1 MDDYLWYNID
11 MKSYFHRIL
20 DDVLIEELEGV
31 GAVLVQGAKWCG
43 KTTTCEQVAK
53 STLYMND
60 PQKRSQYLRMAEADI
75 TTLMQGERPRLIDE
89 WQDAPQFWDAI
100 RFGVDHSDGFGHY
113 ILTGSAVP
121 PEEIDKN
128 GKTVISHTGTGR
140 ISRLTM
146 RPMSLWES
154 RESSGSVSMK
164 ALFDGLEFK
173 SGTGPDL
180 SLRDVAYLVCRGGWP
195 QAVLQEGARALK
207 RAFNYYDAVVNV
219 DISRADKTIR
229 DPERVKRLMRS
240 YARLQGTQSGLK
252 AIKLDMIANDVS
264 KLDEDTVA
272 SYIKALKKIFVIEDA
287 VAWCPNL
294 RNKAV
299 VRTSDTRYYSDS
311 SIAAAALGIGPDD
324 LMNDLRTFGL
334 LFETMVMRDLRCY
347 AEALGGTV
355 YHYHDGSGLE
365 CDAIVHLRNGR
376 YGLVEVKLAGE
387 TLIAEADETL
397 KELSD
402 KIDTARM
409 NAPAFR
415 MIIVAKG
422 DFAYR
427 DKNGTVIC
435 PITCLRP

>member
-1 MDDYLWYNID
+1 
-11 MKSYFHRIL
+11 MKKYFSRVL
-20 DDVLIEELEGV
+20 DDVLAEELAGV

-43 KTTTCEQVAK
+43 KTTTCEQLAK
-53 STLYMND
+53 SKLYMND
-60 PQKRSQYLRMAEADI
+60 PKKRSLYLQMAEADI
-75 TTLMQGERPRLIDE
+75 TSLMQGDQPRLIDE

-100 RFGVDHSDGFGHY
+100 RYDVDHSEGFGHY

-121 PEEIDKN
+121 PDEKDEN
-128 GKTVISHTGTGR
+128 GKLFISHTGTGR

-154 RESSGSVSMK
+154 KESSGSVSLK
-164 ALFDGLEFK
+164 ALFDGSEFK
-173 SGTGPDL
+173 TGSGPDL
-180 SLRDVAYLVCRGGWP
+180 ELCEVAHLVCRGGWP
-195 QAVLQEGARALK
+195 QAVQQEGTRALR
-207 RAFNYYDAVVNV
+207 RAYNYYDAVVNV
-219 DISRADKTIR
+219 DVSRVDKTIR

-252 AIKLDMIANDVS
+252 AIKLDMAANDVS
-264 KLDEDTVA
+264 RLDEDTVA

-287 VAWCPNL
+287 AAWCPSL

-299 VRTSDTRYYSDS
+299 VRTSDTRYFSDP
-311 SIAAAALGIGPDD
+311 SIAAAALGIGPGD

-365 CDAIVHLRNGR
+365 CDAVVHLCNGS

-387 TLIAEADETL
+387 TLIAEANETL
-397 KELSD
+397 RDLAE
-402 KIDTARM
+402 KIDTVKMRS
-409 NAPAFR
+409 PAFR

-422 DFAYR
+422 EFAYR
-427 DKNGTVIC
+427 DKSGTVIC